1 MKVLALGAHADDVEI
16 GCGGSL
22 LRWAAEGHELV
33 LYVATDSAYAA
44 PDGRPIR
51 RAEEARREA
60 EASAAR
66 LRAQLVL
73 GTARTFAL
81 ACAEPLTARLVELF
95 ETVQPDLA
103 LVHWGGDT
111 HPDHRALFQATLHA
125 SRRCPRLLGYA
136 SNWYPGAETFEPRL
150 LVDISGTLEAKLD
163 LIGVFAS
170 ENGRTDG
177 VWQRHA
183 REQAALLGRQAGVR
197 YAEGFHMVKYLI

>member
-33 LYVATDSAYAA
+33 LYVATNSAYAA

-66 LRAQLVL
+66 LRARLVF
-73 GTARTFAL
+73 GAASTFAL
-81 ACAEPLTARLVELF
+81 ACAEPLTAQLVELF
-95 ETVQPDLA
+95 ETVRPDLA

-150 LVDISGTLEAKLD
+150 LVDISETLEAKLD

-170 ENGRTDG
+170 ENGRTNG
-177 VWQRHA
+177 VWQTHA
-183 REQAALLGRQAGVR
+183 REQAALLGRQAGVC